1 MYTKNSIEE
10 MAKNILEK
18 NGSHQPQFII
28 INNQTKEADVILT
41 MFGNDEEKM
50 RVSKMMRKAVEDKK
64 ADEYFFIME
73 AFVGKNIDIRPKD
86 DPKRVEVLIVNHMKK
101 DLTGKIIIF
110 EFEKTGNKI
119 KWGKRTE
126 SNQNDTKSV
135 WDFYREEISPKEL
148 YTYAKKESEKFD

>member
-86 DPKRVEVLIVNHMKK
+86 DPKRVEVLIAN
-101 DLTGKIIIF
+101 
-110 EFEKTGNKI
+110 
-119 KWGKRTE
+119 
-126 SNQNDTKSV
+126 
-135 WDFYREEISPKEL
+135 
-148 YTYAKKESEKFD
+148 A